1 MERQGWKMALMIVRM
16 FLVIGETME
25 SSLALKLEI
34 KLELDGKKKG
44 NTLRNLSILAQRNN
58 LQKWKD
64 SIIVYG
70 QRGLLKQSFFI

>member
-34 KLELDGKKKG
+34 KLELDGKKK
-44 NTLRNLSILAQRNN
+44 REHS
-58 LQKWKD
+58 
-64 SIIVYG
+64 
-70 QRGLLKQSFFI
+70 

>member
-1 MERQGWKMALMIVRM
+1 MALMMVRM

-34 KLELDGKKKG
+34 TLELDGKKKE
-44 NTLRNLSILAQRNN
+44 NTFRNLSILAQRTN
-58 LQKWKD
+58 LQRGKD